1 MTVPLPPD
9 ASLSDAQLLQASRK
23 RPEAFAVFYRRHAS
37 SVYADLR
44 RSVDRQEVAL
54 ELTAE
59 TFAQALRSA
68 HRYRE
73 GKGSAGAWLAGIAN
87 NLVATYRRRRRVED
101 RARRAYG
108 IREQTTFSDPHDE
121 TVRRLDA
128 EARRGALASAIA
140 LLPADQRDAVELRV
154 LEEAPYGLIATRLG
168 CSEAAARVRVHRGL
182 ARLRTQ
188 IGGSEWT

>member
-1 MTVPLPPD
+1 
-9 ASLSDAQLLQASRK
+9 LSDAQLLRASRK
-23 RPEAFAVFYRRHAS
+23 RPDAFAVFYERHAS
-37 SVYADLR
+37 SVYAHLR
-44 RSVDRQEVAL
+44 RSVDGREVAL

-73 GKGSAGAWLAGIAN
+73 GKGSAGGWLTGIAN
-87 NLVATYRRRRRVED
+87 NLAGTYRRRGRVED

-121 TVRRLDA
+121 TADRLDA
-128 EARRGALASAIA
+128 EARREALSDAIA

-154 LEEAPYGLIATRLG
+154 LEEAPYGVIATRLG
-168 CSEAAARVRVHRGL
+168 CSEAVARVRVHRGL
-182 ARLRTQ
+182 ARLRTY